1 MQLQMMWQT
10 DITYCI
16 LWLYHTLAQLPAGHL
31 HLFVFLYVYD
41 VWCMNLWC
49 MYPQCFLWQTN
60 GRTDKVIQG
69 VGYHRQKLS
78 PLYWRGSG
86 DKDMTEILSPSFCRW
101 WLQEEWRHCK
111 GCFPL
116 ANYLVAGQTFSK
128 LINLIHERI
137 WSFSS
142 SSSSSILSKR
152 DSWLFKL
159 NKSINICLYWPETA

>member
-16 LWLYHTLAQLPAGHL
+16 LWLYHTLVQLPAGHR

-49 MYPQCFLWQTN
+49 MYPQCFPWQTN

-69 VGYHRQKLS
+69 VGYHRQQLS

-116 ANYLVAGQTFSK
+116 ANYLVAGQTLSK
-128 LINLIHERI
+128 LINLLHERI

-159 NKSINICLYWPETA
+159 NKSMNICECLY